1 MKIENMNIK
10 LSPDCNTTITTIT
23 NALPSGWTRDI
34 SAENNIKSM
43 GSTQYG
49 FNYNDNQDI
58 NASIFFTERNEQL
71 ETTNVVP
78 KNKSELAIKEC
89 NNLIA
94 LFGKNVL
101 DNINIKYDIV

>member
-23 NALPSGWTRDI
+23 NALPFGWTRDT

-43 GSTQYG
+43 GSTQYA

-58 NASIFFTERNEQL
+58 NASIFFVERNAQL

-78 KNKSELAIKEC
+78 KNKSELPINEC
-89 NNLIA
+89 NNLIT
-94 LFGKNVL
+94 LFGKSVL
-101 DNINIKYDIV
+101 DNTSIEYDIV